1 VRGMDPAAV
10 GEAVGTDLAVDLMAV
25 SEVRAVQAWRRS
37 RSRRASVREIVARVR
52 V

>member
-1 VRGMDPAAV
+1 MRGMDPVAV
-10 GEAVGTDLAVDLMAV
+10 GEAVSKDLAVDPMAV
-25 SEVRAVQAWRRS
+25 SEAKAAQAWRRS